1 MMEENKTKGFMQKP
15 VVQFFVA
22 VLAGLVVPLIFAA
35 IFYKSFYHGDDRLGD
50 VLEFFRVSHV
60 LTNLILISLIPNFVA
75 VFLLNMFDKW
85 HYLRGVFVSIMIY
98 LCLAFFL

>member
-1 MMEENKTKGFMQKP
+1 MIEENKTKGFMQKP

-22 VLAGLVVPLIFAA
+22 VLVGLVVPLIFAA
-35 IFYKSFYHGDDRLGD
+35 IFYKSFYYGDDRLGD
-50 VLEFFRVSHV
+50 VLEFFRVSNV
-60 LTNLILISLIPNFVA
+60 LTNLILISMVPNFIA

-98 LCLAFFL
+98 LCIAFFM

>member
-15 VVQFFVA
+15 VVQ
-22 VLAGLVVPLIFAA
+22 LAGLVVPLIFAA

-60 LTNLILISLIPNFVA
+60 LTNLILISMIPNFVA

>member
-15 VVQFFVA
+15 VVLCVVA
-22 VLAGLVVPLIFAA
+22 VLAWLVVPLIFAA

-50 VLEFFRVSHV
+50 VLKFFRVSHV
-60 LTNLILISLIPNFVA
+60 LTNLILISMIPNFIA

-98 LCLAFFL
+98 LCIAFFM

>member
-50 VLEFFRVSHV
+50 VLKFFRVSHV
-60 LTNLILISLIPNFVA
+60 LTNLILISMIPKLID

-98 LCLAFFL
+98 LCIAFFM

>member
-22 VLAGLVVPLIFAA
+22 VLAGLVVPLIFAS

-60 LTNLILISLIPNFVA
+60 LTNLILISMIPNFVA
-75 VFLLNMFDKW
+75 VFLLDMLDKW
-85 HYLRGVFVSIMIY
+85 HYWCGMFVFVMKY
-98 LCLAFFL
+98 FCLSFFV

>member
-22 VLAGLVVPLIFAA
+22 VLVGLVVPLIFAA

-50 VLEFFRVSHV
+50 VLEFSC
-60 LTNLILISLIPNFVA
+60 LIC
-75 VFLLNMFDKW
+75 
-85 HYLRGVFVSIMIY
+85 SINGTICVEY
-98 LCLAFFL
+98 SFP

>member
-22 VLAGLVVPLIFAA
+22 VLAGLIFAS

-60 LTNLILISLIPNFVA
+60 LTNLILVSMIPNFIA

-98 LCLAFFL
+98 LCIAFFM